1 MNFLCTLREAVTV
14 LTSLSSGIGSGIES
28 ISLSFHTGFRLLF
41 TTFVFIVCTGE
52 KKEPRVMKQKGFA

>member
-52 KKEPRVMKQKGFA
+52 KKEP